1 MTRPLAG
8 TSEDWLAVIVGLILF
23 VLSLGTLAGLDLLGF
38 AAAPKTWIDLG
49 SAIKPA
55 SEVYAS
61 LGGVA
66 SLILTY
72 LFVLVLM
79 LPAAAALG
87 VNLPRF
93 AASFSVIFW
102 LAYLCW
108 ILGNH
113 AYVAVTTP
121 AEMEKFGISWSLR
134 LTGESG
140 YLIALL
146 VGLFIANSHVSPAR
160 CARRR
165 DRSCSSRSP
174 SSFSA
179 ARSPVST
186 CSASP
191 RRLRPGSISGR
202 P

>member
-8 TSEDWLAVIVGLILF
+8 TSEDWLAVVVGLILF
-23 VLSLGTLAGLDLLGF
+23 VLSLGTLAGFDLLGF
-38 AAAPKTWIDLG
+38 AAAPKAWIDLG
-49 SAIKPA
+49 TAIKPA
-55 SEVYAS
+55 SDAYAS

-108 ILGNH
+108 ILGNY

-121 AEMEKFGISWSLR
+121 AEMEKFGIAW
-134 LTGESG
+134 
-140 YLIALL
+140 
-146 VGLFIANSHVSPAR
+146 
-160 CARRR
+160 
-165 DRSCSSRSP
+165 
-174 SSFSA
+174 
-179 ARSPVST
+179 
-186 CSASP
+186 
-191 RRLRPGSISGR
+191 
-202 P
+202 